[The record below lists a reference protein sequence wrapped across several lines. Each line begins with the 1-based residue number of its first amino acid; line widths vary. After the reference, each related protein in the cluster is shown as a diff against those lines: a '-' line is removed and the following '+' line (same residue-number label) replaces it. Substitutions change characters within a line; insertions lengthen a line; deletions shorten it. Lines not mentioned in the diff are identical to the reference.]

1 MNSSTG
7 FFDLPRELRD
17 MLYEFALEHDQV
29 SSGDNG
35 TMCLHVRAP
44 EPGLRLISRQFS
56 TEYDERSPPS
66 SSICLSV
73 DGFTPHVQF
82 ESTAGFPY
90 AARATTVDIALT
102 SAQCN
107 NVGRDYFHPL
117 CNWLVEL
124 VTDKPCIKT
133 LRIRL
138 CFTRPRALSHFDYFL
153 RTVHRNVLAFNS
165 DFESL
170 QRKRSM
176 RHITS
181 LTDVDVTI
189 IIPRPGS
196 DDTNSTEIEAPNVG
210 WWTPAGG
217 FQYDIGCDEIRRMY
231 STPQ

>member
-1 MNSSTG
+1 MS
-7 FFDLPRELRD
+7 
-17 MLYEFALEHDQV
+17 
-29 SSGDNG
+29 
-35 TMCLHVRAP
+35 LHVRAP
-44 EPGLRLISRQFS
+44 EPGLRLVSRQFA

-73 DGFTPHVQF
+73 DGFTPYARF

-90 AARATTVDIALT
+90 AARVITLDIALI

-107 NVGRDYFHPL
+107 DVGRGYYDRL
-117 CNWLVEL
+117 CDWLVEL

-138 CFTRPRALSHFDYFL
+138 CFTRPRALPHCDYFL
-153 RTVHRNVLAFNS
+153 RTVHRNVLAFNG

-170 QRKRSM
+170 QRKRGM

-181 LTDVDVTI
+181 LTDVDVTM

-196 DDTNSTEIEAPNVG
+196 DDTNSTKIEATNVG
-210 WWTPAGG
+210 WWTSAGS
-217 FQYDIGCDEIRRMY
+217 FPVRRRL
-231 STPQ
+231 